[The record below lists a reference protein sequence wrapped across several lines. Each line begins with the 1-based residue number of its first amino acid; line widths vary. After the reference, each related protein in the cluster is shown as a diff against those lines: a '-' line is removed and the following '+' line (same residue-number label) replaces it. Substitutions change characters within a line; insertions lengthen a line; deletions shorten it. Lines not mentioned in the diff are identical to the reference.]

1 MIYCSSKRLQEK
13 TNRTVVLA
21 WSTPRQKF
29 REVAC
34 SLKYTCIHTHT
45 PKTASSPS
53 VVILR
58 KVDIP
63 NNPKPLERS
72 TEFFR
77 PASNSNNRYL
87 STLPRVRSQHRQN
100 KVTCNQAECFE
111 PKGYHDSVPCVFHSL
126 LHRHRILFSEGFFL
140 GLRIPSSEDCSMVD
154 CTFS

>member
-1 MIYCSSKRLQEK
+1 M
-13 TNRTVVLA
+13 
-21 WSTPRQKF
+21 
-29 REVAC
+29 
-34 SLKYTCIHTHT
+34 HTHT
-45 PKTASSPS
+45 HTHPPKTASSPS
-53 VVILR
+53 VVIFR

-63 NNPKPLERS
+63 NNPKPLEWS

-77 PASNSNNRYL
+77 PASNSNNRCL
-87 STLPRVRSQHRQN
+87 STLPRIRSQHRQN

-140 GLRIPSSEDCSMVD
+140 GLRIPSSEDYSMVD